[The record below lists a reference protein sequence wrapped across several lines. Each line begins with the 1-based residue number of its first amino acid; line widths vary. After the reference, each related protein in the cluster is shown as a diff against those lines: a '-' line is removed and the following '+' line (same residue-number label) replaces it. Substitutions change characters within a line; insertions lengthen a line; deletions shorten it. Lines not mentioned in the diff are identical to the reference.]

1 MENLDFGFEVDT
13 PPLKNEKITFHG
25 ELDFVFDLLWQFN
38 VWRLRDF
45 PEGYR
50 LILFVFLV
58 NLESQFSVQVKDKS
72 CSVGKQASIHADYK
86 TSH

>member
-13 PPLKNEKITFHG
+13 HKKNEKITSHG
-25 ELDFVFDLLWQFN
+25 ELDFAFDLLWQFN
-38 VWRLRDF
+38 VWRLRGF

-58 NLESQFSVQVKDKS
+58 NLESVEAEDKS
-72 CSVGKQASIHADYK
+72 CSVGKQASIHSDYK
-86 TSH
+86 TFH